1 MHCGVDSI
9 MELIGVVDFVISE
22 LNLSDE
28 RDQTVSAGDGRSL
41 LLASKASTNVIQLF
55 DDRMKKMLKAEAITC

>member
-1 MHCGVDSI
+1 MHCVVDSI

-41 LLASKASTNVIQLF
+41 LLASKATSTTLIQLF
-55 DDRMKKMLKAEAITC
+55 DDRMKKNVEG